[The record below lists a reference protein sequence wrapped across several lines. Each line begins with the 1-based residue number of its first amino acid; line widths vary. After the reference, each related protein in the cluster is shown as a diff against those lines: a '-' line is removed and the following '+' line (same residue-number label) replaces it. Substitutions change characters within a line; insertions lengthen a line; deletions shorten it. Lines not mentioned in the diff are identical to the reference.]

1 MNGKTQELLSRRYMT
16 QLLRTLAP
24 IFHQRI
30 RLRMNQEKK
39 NEIGSEETQA
49 EQLVLATP
57 LLKIDHSPF

>member
-1 MNGKTQELLSRRYMT
+1 MT

-30 RLRMNQEKK
+30 RLRMNQEKKK